1 MAAVAASG
9 IAAAFVVGAVGL
21 GIASVARTLANIR
34 FRRRYHH
41 RYGRSIRE
49 DAAALERTMALI
61 RQEDVT
67 GCGMR
72 LVCELGARPARDRDA
87 HGDAILE
94 LVGTLPPG
102 SDLHALSAGEG
113 VSALQEYR
121 RARSLGERGHDCE
134 KAFRFCPFNGTE
146 LMSAVVG
153 YVS

>member
-21 GIASVARTLANIR
+21 GVASVARTLANIR
-34 FRRRYHH
+34 FRRRYHY
-41 RYGRSIRE
+41 RYGRSLGG

-72 LVCELGARPARDRDA
+72 LVCELGALPARGARE
-87 HGDAILE
+87 DAILE

-102 SDLHALSAGEG
+102 SDLRALSTGEG
-113 VSALQEYR
+113 VSALEEYR